1 MLEKFLVSKVR
12 IKLLKLYLSDPSQ
25 SYHVRGITRLLDEE
39 INAVRRELE
48 RMAKVKL
55 VRSERKGNRLYYSV
69 RTDFQYYNEFL
80 ALIQKEFGL
89 GQEIIKSAKKLGDV
103 SYAWLT
109 KFYTKQVQ
117 KGPNDVDL
125 VVIGDKIDFGELAR
139 HVKSAEEETGRQIN
153 YTVMGLHE
161 FDLRKQRR
169 DKFVMDLF
177 LSSRVMLV
185 GDEDKML
192 L

>member
-69 RTDFQYYNEFL
+69 RTDFQYYNEFS